1 MKYPPFS
8 PACLYMRSLQ
18 LQDWIQWV
26 YRMASFGDSVA
37 SKTRGIVDFEHWRCT
52 TPEDEAV
59 GTSAAVGATIGVVVR
74 YSVAASD
81 HNCRSDMR
89 LMSRSA
95 ALGLFFDLADGQLS
109 DLRLAQLLE
118 SKLKLNWENK
128 NQNIGRIWNSQF
140 KIIEI

>member
-1 MKYPPFS
+1 
-8 PACLYMRSLQ
+8 
-18 LQDWIQWV
+18 
-26 YRMASFGDSVA
+26 
-37 SKTRGIVDFEHWRCT
+37 
-52 TPEDEAV
+52 
-59 GTSAAVGATIGVVVR
+59 
-74 YSVAASD
+74 
-81 HNCRSDMR
+81 
-89 LMSRSA
+89 MSRSA